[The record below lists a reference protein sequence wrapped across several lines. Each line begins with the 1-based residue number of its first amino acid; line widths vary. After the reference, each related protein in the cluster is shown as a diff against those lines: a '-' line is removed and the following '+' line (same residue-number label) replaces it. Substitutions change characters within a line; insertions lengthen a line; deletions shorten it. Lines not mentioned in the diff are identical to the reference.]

1 MKPKEPIYKPEDIC
15 KLLNY
20 RAEFDPKFVQID
32 IEFSKT
38 QKLYGIIDV
47 ILHMIFLSEIPQA
60 SVKIFSEV
68 IMITQFVF
76 LLGQNV
82 KKS

>member
-32 IEFSKT
+32 IEFLKR
-38 QKLYGIIDV
+38 QKY
-47 ILHMIFLSEIPQA
+47 QA
-60 SVKIFSEV
+60 SVKIFSKV
-68 IMITQFVF
+68 VMITKFVF
-76 LLGQNV
+76 LLAQNGCYEKDV
-82 KKS
+82 PLFFEK